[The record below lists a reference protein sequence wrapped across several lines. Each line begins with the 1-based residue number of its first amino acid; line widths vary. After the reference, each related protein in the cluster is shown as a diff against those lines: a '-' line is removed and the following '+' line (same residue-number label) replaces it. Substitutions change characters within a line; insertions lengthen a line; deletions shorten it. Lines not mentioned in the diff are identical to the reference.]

1 MADRVPFLIRTRVRW
16 PVYGLRSTVRYVFF
30 FQLAEQLPETP
41 FERATQ
47 DARDEKRLDR
57 QKLLVSVKP
66 ESFWRMH
73 RVVHVPIS
81 AACTSIRI
89 HDYACESCLSLIMFQ
104 AFYIRMLFITSY
116 MLRAELYLCMN
127 EGKIIV
133 SCYSVDRH
141 I

>member
-1 MADRVPFLIRTRVRW
+1 MD
-16 PVYGLRSTVRYVFF
+16 YEVRYVFF

-89 HDYACESCLSLIMFQ
+89 HDYACESCLILLQ
-104 AFYIRMLFITSY
+104 AFHVHMLFITSY
-116 MLRAELYLCMN
+116 MRRAELYLCTN
-127 EGKIIV
+127 ELFLATQ
-133 SCYSVDRH
+133 
-141 I
+141 